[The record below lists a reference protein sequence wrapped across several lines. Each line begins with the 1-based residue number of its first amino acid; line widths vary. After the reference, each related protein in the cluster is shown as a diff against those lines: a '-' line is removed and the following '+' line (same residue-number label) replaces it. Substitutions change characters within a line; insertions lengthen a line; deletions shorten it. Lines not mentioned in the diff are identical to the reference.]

1 MSRQERSRAS
11 KRGSLMR
18 RFVAI
23 LVATLT
29 CLCAAGPTV
38 QAAAS
43 GGGSNNVVI
52 ANTTADGSQLAR
64 SGVQTASVGA
74 DTVASTNI
82 ARADAHDCAGC
93 RSVAAAVQAIFV
105 TGTPTTFTPSNAA
118 AATNANCTSCG
129 SFAFAYQYVVSTA
142 GPVLLSPAGREE
154 LAQLRQEF
162 AATASSGLPFDEL
175 DTRLQQLAGEFK
187 ATIDQELVA
196 AGYPPRGTVR
206 EQVSQSP

>member
-1 MSRQERSRAS
+1 
-11 KRGSLMR
+11 MR

-23 LVATLT
+23 LTATLT
-29 CLCAAGPTV
+29 CLCVLASSTQAAG
-38 QAAAS
+38 S

-64 SGVQTASVGA
+64 SGLQTASIGG

-105 TGTPTTFTPSNAA
+105 TGSPTMFTPSNAA

-129 SFAFAYQYVVSTA
+129 SFAFAYQYVLSTP
-142 GPVLLSPAGREE
+142 GPVRLSPTGQQE
-154 LAQLRQEF
+154 LDQLRQEF
-162 AATASSGLPFDEL
+162 AASASSGLPFDEL

-196 AGYPPRGTVR
+196 AGYRPDGTVR
-206 EQVSQSP
+206 EQVSRSP